1 MSNSCSKCAERE
13 YFANR
18 YTRYPS
24 FLHSLYKE
32 FAERDDFDMEQFV
45 VELREKRDT
54 FEKFSP
60 DFQYY
65 WSAMT
70 YLQDAIDRFG
80 DKE

>member
-1 MSNSCSKCAERE
+1 M
-13 YFANR
+13 F
-18 YTRYPS
+18 
-24 FLHSLYKE
+24 KE
-32 FAERDDFDMEQFV
+32 FAERPDFNMEKLM
-45 VELREKRDT
+45 VELREKRDS

-70 YLQDAIDRFG
+70 YMQDAIDRFG

>member
-1 MSNSCSKCAERE
+1 MTKRE

-18 YTRYPS
+18 YMRYPS

-32 FAERDDFDMEQFV
+32 FAERDDFDMEKFMREV
-45 VELREKRDT
+45 KEKRDT
-54 FEKFSP
+54 FEKFSSE
-60 DFQYY
+60 FQYY

-70 YLQDAIDRFG
+70 YMQDAIDRFG

>member
-1 MSNSCSKCAERE
+1 MTKRE
-13 YFANR
+13 YFTNR

-45 VELREKRDT
+45 VELREKRDS
-54 FEKFSP
+54 FEKFSSE
-60 DFQYY
+60 FQYY

-70 YLQDAIDRFG
+70 YMQDAIDRFG

>member
-1 MSNSCSKCAERE
+1 MTEQE

-24 FLHSLYKE
+24 FLHPMYKD
-32 FAERDDFDMEQFV
+32 FAERSEFDMEKFMR
-45 VELREKRDT
+45 ELKEKRDT

-60 DFQYY
+60 NFQYY